1 MATFE
6 KTLMV
11 KGDSAVYAESAIDY
25 HNYLARGYAPRKDD
39 QAVPRN
45 VVAAPAVTAPKPVA
59 EKPAAADKK

>member
-25 HNYLARGYAPRKDD
+25 HNYLARGYAPRKDERD
-39 QAVPRN
+39 APKSAV
-45 VVAAPAVTAPKPVA
+45 VAPAVTAPKPVA